1 MTKLRK
7 CSSAEFNTGDSKCL
21 PDFGKMKGAI
31 LVEPGTKL
39 PEDLTAEKLEKLAH
53 ANRPGRIYGIGVF
66 VEYAKNGGE
75 MQTSANGYG
84 PEEATGVSARKDTFN
99 LDRFKPSLHAALT
112 RCKNKKWDVYFFDA
126 GNILYGINDG
136 TDVLAGFPMST
147 VYSDATPHPTSSSQ
161 SAMSVT
167 FAYEDAEQAAINFDY
182 EVLDFN
188 PAKLTL
194 GLTPVNLKKFGE
206 GTGYKLYEIL
216 GGNDITAVYGPL
228 IVTAATSVV
237 NGATA
242 VTYNDSTDT
251 LTITASNGTQVRL
264 KSPADLY
271 EHDIKGIE
279 QVTA

>member
-7 CSSAEFNTGDSKCL
+7 CTSAQFNTGDSKCL
-21 PDFGKMKGAI
+21 PDFDKMKGAI
-31 LVEPGTKL
+31 LVESGTKL

-84 PEEATGVSARKDTFN
+84 PEEATGMSARKDTFN
-99 LDRFKPSLHAALT
+99 LNKFMPALHAALT

-147 VYSDATPHPTSSSQ
+147 VYSDATPHPTSSAK

-167 FAYEDAEQAAINFDY
+167 FAYEDAEQAAIDFDY
-182 EVLDFN
+182 EQLDFN
-188 PAKLTL
+188 PSKLTL
-194 GLTPVNLKKFGE
+194 GLTQVNLKKFGE
-206 GTGYKLYEIL
+206 GGYKLYETL
-216 GGNDITAVYGPL
+216 GGNDITSIYGPL
-228 IVTAATSVV
+228 IVTASTSVV

-242 VTYNDSTDT
+242 VTYDEASDS
-251 LTITASNGTQVRL
+251 LTITASDGANVSL
-264 KSPADLY
+264 KAPAVLY

-279 QVTA
+279 QVAS